1 MNTDE
6 KTLSRL
12 TNLIENAQRAGASE
26 AQIVRV
32 IEEELGAE
40 QPAAAVLD
48 DRRAA

>member
-32 IEEELGAE
+32 VEEELGTE
-40 QPAAAVLD
+40 QPVAALD

>member
-12 TNLIENAQRAGASE
+12 TNLIENAQRAGATE

-32 IEEELGAE
+32 VEEELGTE
-40 QPAAAVLD
+40 QPAAVLD